1 MMQVTWN
8 ETKENGGKTILL
20 HVWALRF
27 LYLNYRRI
35 DIILFYSYGYY
46 LMFSVSKRLKTI
58 LCLRLTEAFDKDLDL
73 RNF

>member
-20 HVWALRF
+20 HVWALRCFISQLKTNRYYPF
-27 LYLNYRRI
+27 LFLWLLPNV
-35 DIILFYSYGYY
+35 FC
-46 LMFSVSKRLKTI
+46 FQALKTI